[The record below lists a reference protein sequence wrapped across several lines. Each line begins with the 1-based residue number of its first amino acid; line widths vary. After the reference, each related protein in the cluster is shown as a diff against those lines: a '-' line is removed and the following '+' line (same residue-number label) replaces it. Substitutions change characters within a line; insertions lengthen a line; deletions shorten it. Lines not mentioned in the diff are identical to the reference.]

1 MLIKSLKSILFVLFI
16 FAWTSTTIAQETANR
31 ITYIDSTKTDTNTS
45 VVIKRKHSP
54 KIAWISSAILPGA
67 GQVYNGKYWK
77 VPLIY
82 GGFAAGY
89 YLNRFYNSHYKTYK
103 YEYEKYRVSEKD
115 TTFYIDGY
123 KLSPAGVKEI
133 RDYYRRNRDITTI
146 ALSVWYLLN
155 IIDASVDAYMFD
167 YDISD
172 NLALH
177 ISPSTQYSIDGR
189 LCGSM
194 AIRIKFRH

>member
-1 MLIKSLKSILFVLFI
+1 MFVLFI

-31 ITYIDSTKTDTNTS
+31 ITYIDSTKTDTSSS

-54 KIAWISSAILPGA
+54 NIAWISSAILPGA

-103 YEYEKYRVSEKD
+103 HEYEKYQAFNQVTKKD

-123 KLSPAGVKEI
+123 HLSSAGVKEM
-133 RDYYRRNRDITTI
+133 RDYYRRNQDITTI

-177 ISPSTQYSIDGR
+177 ISPSAQYSIDGR
-189 LCGSM
+189 LFGSM
-194 AIRIKFRH
+194 AIRIKFLH